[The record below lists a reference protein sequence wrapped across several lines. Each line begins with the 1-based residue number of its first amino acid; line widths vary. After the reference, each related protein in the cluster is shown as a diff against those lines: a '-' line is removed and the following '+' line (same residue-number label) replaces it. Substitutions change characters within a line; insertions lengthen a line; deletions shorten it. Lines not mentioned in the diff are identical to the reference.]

1 MTTAQQTPAAEA
13 LPKPAK
19 PATPPGWRSNAIGHL
34 VHESEIKEQDLFR
47 DSVVTDLVTEG
58 IALHQA
64 LKAYKEKALKDVADL
79 IGISAQKWQMNL
91 GGKKGNVSIT
101 SFDGE
106 LMIQRVYAE
115 RITYTEEMEVAK
127 AKVDECVQKWKAGS
141 NPHIVTLANRAFQTN
156 KNGDLS
162 MSRIIEMLSYKIDD
176 PEWLA
181 AMQVVNDSLRVCGTA
196 VYIRIYK
203 RDDNGKY
210 INMTLNISGV

>member
-1 MTTAQQTPAAEA
+1 MNAQPKLKVVPA
-13 LPKPAK
+13 
-19 PATPPGWRSNAIGHL
+19 GWRKNAVGHL

-58 IALHQA
+58 IALHKA
-64 LKAYKEKALKDVADL
+64 LKAYKEKALNDVADL
-79 IGISAQKWQMNL
+79 IGISAQKWQMTL

-127 AKVDECVQKWKAGS
+127 AKVDECVQKWSNES
-141 NPHIVTLANRAFQTN
+141 NPHIVTLATRAFQRN
-156 KNGDLS
+156 KSGELS

-176 PEWLA
+176 PEWIA
-181 AMQVVNDSLRVCGTA
+181 AMQVVSDSLRVCGTA
-196 VYIRIYK
+196 VYIRIYQ